1 MTQAEQRVRI
11 PPAVVVKDL
20 ADLLGVTP
28 IDVIKELMKN
38 GVMAT
43 INQVV
48 DFDTA
53 AVVAADLGFSP
64 EEEGAPAQPAASEG
78 SVAAPEAAEAAS
90 TSRRIL
96 EEGADLEPRAPV
108 VTVLG
113 HVDHGKTT
121 LLDSIRRAN
130 VAGGEAGGIT
140 QHIGAYQAT
149 APDGRTVTFI
159 DTPGHAAFTEM
170 RARGAQVTDVAIIV
184 IAADDGLMP
193 QSREAIDHA
202 RAAGVPLV
210 IALNKIDA
218 NNANPD
224 RVKQQLMEVG
234 LVPEEYGGDTIV
246 VPVSALRG
254 EGIDDLLEN
263 VLLVAD
269 LQELRANPDRE
280 AVGVVL
286 EASTDRHR
294 GVVATVLVQTGTLHV
309 GDVIIA
315 GLANGKIKAMT
326 DENGRRVKE
335 AGPSTPVTVLGL
347 SEVPPAGERVT
358 VMKDEKEAR
367 AEAESRRRRL
377 EEQGAQTDGVT
388 LESLFGEIHR
398 GAVAD
403 FNIVLK
409 TDVQGSIEPL
419 VRALEGASVEG
430 VNVKVIHAS
439 AGTINESD
447 VNLAVASKGVIIGF
461 NTSIEPGA
469 RRLAEAERVEVR
481 EYRVI
486 YDIIDDVERAV
497 RGLLEPVYEEQEDGR
512 AEVRQVFR
520 LGRRNAIAGCYVRE
534 GAIRRNS
541 LARVYRAGGLVHESR
556 IDSLKRFQE
565 DAREVASGFECGIQ
579 VEGFSD
585 FQEGDEVIAYHMEQ
599 TR

>member
-1 MTQAEQRVRI
+1 MTQAEQPVRI
-11 PPAVVVKDL
+11 PQAVVVKDL
-20 ADLLGVTP
+20 AELLGFTP

-43 INQVV
+43 INQIV

-64 EEEGAPAQPAASEG
+64 EEEGAAAPAAAGEG
-78 SVAAPEAAEAAS
+78 AAAQEAAETQT
-90 TSRRIL
+90 TSRRIVD
-96 EEGADLEPRAPV
+96 EGEGTEPRAPV

-140 QHIGAYQAT
+140 QHIGAYQAK

-184 IAADDGLMP
+184 VAADDGLMP
-193 QSREAIDHA
+193 QGREAIDHA

-234 LVPEEYGGDTIV
+234 LVPEEYGGDAIV

-269 LQELRANPDRE
+269 LQELKANPDRD

-315 GLANGKIKAMT
+315 GLASGKVKAMT
-326 DENGRRVKE
+326 DENGKRIKE

-358 VMKDEKEAR
+358 VTKDEREAR
-367 AEAESRRRRL
+367 AEAETRRRAL
-377 EEQGAQTDGVT
+377 EAEGTQTDGVT

-398 GAVAD
+398 GVVRD

-419 VRALEGASVEG
+419 VRALEGASLEG

-439 AGTINESD
+439 AGTINETD
-447 VNLAVASKGVIIGF
+447 VNLAVASKGVVIGF
-461 NTSIEPGA
+461 NTSPEPGA
-469 RRLAEAERVEVR
+469 RRLAEVEHVEIR

-486 YDIIDDVERAV
+486 YDIIDDVEKAV
-497 RGLLEPVYEEQEDGR
+497 RGLLQPVYEEQEDGR

-520 LGRRNAIAGCYVRE
+520 VGRRNAIAGCYIRE
-534 GAIRRNS
+534 GTIRRNS
-541 LARVYRAGGLVHESR
+541 LARVFRGGQQIHESR
-556 IDSLKRFQE
+556 IESLKRFQE

-579 VEGFSD
+579 VDGFTD
-585 FQEGDEVIAYHMEQ
+585 FEEGDEVYAYHMEQ

>member
-11 PPAVVVKDL
+11 PQAVIVKDL

-64 EEEGAPAQPAASEG
+64 DEEGAPAP
-78 SVAAPEAAEAAS
+78 AAEAGEAPAAAEVES

-96 EEGADLEPRAPV
+96 EEGADAVPRAPV

-130 VAGGEAGGIT
+130 VASGEAGGIT

-184 IAADDGLMP
+184 VAADDGLMP

-202 RAAGVPLV
+202 RAAEVPLV
-210 IALNKIDA
+210 VALNKIDA

-234 LVPEEYGGDTIV
+234 LVPEEYGGDAIV
-246 VPVSALRG
+246 VPVSALKG
-254 EGIDDLLEN
+254 EGINDLLEN

-269 LQELRANPDRE
+269 LQELRANPDQD
-280 AVGVVL
+280 AIGVVL

-309 GDVIIA
+309 GDVIMA
-315 GLANGKIKAMT
+315 GMASGKVKAMT
-326 DENGRRVKE
+326 DENGKRVKE

-347 SEVPPAGERVT
+347 DEVPPAGERVT
-358 VMKDEKEAR
+358 VTKDEKEAR
-367 AEAESRRRRL
+367 VEVEIRRRRL
-377 EEQGAQTDGVT
+377 EDTGATTDGVT

-398 GAVAD
+398 GVVTD

-419 VRALEGASVEG
+419 VRALEAASVEG

-461 NTSIEPGA
+461 NTSPEPGA
-469 RRLAEAERVEVR
+469 RRLAEAERVDIR

-497 RGLLEPVYEEQEDGR
+497 RGLLQPVFEEQEDGR

-520 LGRRNAIAGCYVRE
+520 LGRRNAIAGCYVRD
-534 GAIRRNS
+534 GNIRRNS
-541 LARVYRAGGLVHESR
+541 LARVFRGGTLVHESR

-579 VEGFSD
+579 VDGFSD
-585 FQEGDEVIAYHMEQ
+585 FQEGDEVVAYHMEQ